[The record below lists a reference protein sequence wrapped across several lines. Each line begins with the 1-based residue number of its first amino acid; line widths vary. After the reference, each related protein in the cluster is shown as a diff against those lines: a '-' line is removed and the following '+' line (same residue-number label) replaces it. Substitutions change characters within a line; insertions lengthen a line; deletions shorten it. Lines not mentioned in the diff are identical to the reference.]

1 MPTKKVVPRATNEGG
16 LGTAAKVW
24 GPSWLQNLTIT
35 NLLPSPSDSILV
47 ETAGYVEK
55 RDLSSIIAALPP
67 KIESFI
73 MACSDEPSPLIVGAN
88 VVKYRMPYSFN
99 VLDVRASLST
109 AGTGLNKVRIDIHQ
123 NGVSM
128 LGPILQFDATE
139 LSTVTSSTPVVI
151 TSTTLLDND
160 EISVHIN
167 QVDSGGTSAGLKV
180 YIIGYQ

>member
-55 RDLSSIIAALPP
+55 RDLSSIITALPP

-73 MACSDEPSPLIVGAN
+73 MACSDEPSPLVVGAN
-88 VVKYRMPYSFN
+88 VVKYRMPYAFR
-99 VLDVRASLST
+99 VLEVRASLST

-128 LGPILQFDATE
+128 LGPILQFDATD

-151 TSTTLLDND
+151 TSSILLDND

-180 YIIGYQ
+180 YIIGHQ

>member
-1 MPTKKVVPRATNEGG
+1 
-16 LGTAAKVW
+16 
-24 GPSWLQNLTIT
+24 
-35 NLLPSPSDSILV
+35 
-47 ETAGYVEK
+47 
-55 RDLSSIIAALPP
+55 
-67 KIESFI
+67 
-73 MACSDEPSPLIVGAN
+73 
-88 VVKYRMPYSFN
+88 
-99 VLDVRASLST
+99 
-109 AGTGLNKVRIDIHQ
+109 
-123 NGVSM
+123 M